1 MTQENKQGIKIFKYN
16 MSFYYQSTIIY
27 FIAFVCY
34 AILVG
39 QFGVDE
45 FKLIT
50 HDPVIYFFAL
60 VVLLSIIIL
69 LYNLYLRRHIEI
81 TENAILFKK
90 GSKEKEIRISDIKSI
105 GMTREKKNYKATA
118 FTVVKIH
125 IKDKRF
131 PITIIPFDFE
141 NSHALMEFLVDI
153 KKRTGN

>member
-1 MTQENKQGIKIFKYN
+1 
-16 MSFYYQSTIIY
+16 
-27 FIAFVCY
+27 VCY

-45 FKLIT
+45 FRLIT
-50 HDPVIYFFAL
+50 RDPIIYFFAL
-60 VVLLSIIIL
+60 VVLLSLISL

-81 TENAILFKK
+81 TESAIIFKK
-90 GSKEKEIRISDIKSI
+90 GSNEKQIEISDIKSI

-131 PITIIPFDFE
+131 PITIRPFDFE
-141 NSHALMEFLVDI
+141 NSHALMEFLIDL
-153 KKRTGN
+153 KKRIGN